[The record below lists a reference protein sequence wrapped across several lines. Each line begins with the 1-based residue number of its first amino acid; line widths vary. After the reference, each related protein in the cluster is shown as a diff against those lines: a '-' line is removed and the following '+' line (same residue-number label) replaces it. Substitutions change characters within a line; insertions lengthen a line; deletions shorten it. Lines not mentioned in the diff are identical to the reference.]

1 MSAEFADL
9 YRSHYRRVLG
19 LCLRLLGQRSL
30 AEEAAQEVFVKAYRA
45 MDRYDPAQPFAA
57 WVLRIASNHCIDL
70 IRRRTREPL
79 GFDDAA
85 ADVEALA
92 GSDDGAETAL
102 TGAEDAQAVRA
113 AVDAL
118 PERYRLPVV
127 LAYFEE
133 AGYDE
138 IAERLGITR
147 NHVGV
152 LLLRARRALRQAL
165 AEREVESTS

>member
-19 LCLRLLGQRSL
+19 LCLRLLGQRAQ
-30 AEEAAQEVFVKAYRA
+30 AEEATQEVFVKAYRA
-45 MDRYDPAQPFAA
+45 MDRYDPAQSFAA

-70 IRRRTREPL
+70 IRRRAREPL
-79 GFDDAA
+79 GFDEADT
-85 ADVEALA
+85 DVEAMA
-92 GSDDGAETAL
+92 GGDAGAEAAL
-102 TGAEDAQAVRA
+102 SGAEDAEAVRA
-113 AVDAL
+113 AVAAL

-133 AGYDE
+133 ASYDE

-152 LLLRARRALRQAL
+152 LLLRARRALRRAL
-165 AEREVESTS
+165 TEREVESTS